1 MASTRITN
9 ETRKAFLTN
18 ILRDT
23 FAPRFEAIHERG
35 TAWAKASIAAEHP
48 EFIKARKNEKLRT
61 YVPVAS
67 GLTLFTTKSKMRK
80 PTRWDGTCKT
90 HEHSEGWV
98 SNGEAGLTEI
108 RAGVDYPS
116 MSTCTQVI
124 DDEALLADYNKLWA
138 EFADAQKTLSDT
150 IAAYTVREKF
160 EADFPSLTK
169 YLPARVAKVCTAV
182 AVPVEDVL
190 TKLAKVG
197 IPSNTGD
204 HQK

>member
-9 ETRKAFLTN
+9 ETRKAFMTAV
-18 ILRDT
+18 LRDT
-23 FAPRFEAIHERG
+23 FAPRFEAIQERG
-35 TAWAKASIAAEHP
+35 TAWAKVSIAAEHP
-48 EFIKARKNEKLRT
+48 EFVKARKNEKLRT
-61 YVPVAS
+61 YVPAAS
-67 GLTLFTTKSKMRK
+67 GLPLFTTKSKMRK

-90 HEHSEGWV
+90 HVHSEGWV
-98 SNGEAGLTEI
+98 SNNEVGLTEI

-116 MSTCTQVI
+116 MSKCNQVI

-138 EFADAQKTLSDT
+138 EFAEAQKTLRDT
-150 IAAYTVREKF
+150 IESYTIREKF
-160 EADFPSLTK
+160 EADFPSLAK
-169 YLPARVAKVCTAV
+169 YLPARVAKACTAV

-190 TKLAKVG
+190 SKLAKVG